1 MDRAIYAAAPRG
13 PTKHPPHRSDDH
25 VRDPS
30 SPTPTD
36 PFDTLPRPSPPA
48 SFFAYT
54 ARPYPAATLE
64 ADRSA
69 RPRRQRLGDGGLDLC
84 DPFGTSFVHLL
95 PVRRAQYSVST
106 QQAVY
111 AAKFALYVRGSPFL
125 HLIPVL
131 TSFAPV
137 DSQRLQAGYVAAP
150 LSQECVKN
158 DFLQASED
166 NANKGSKNNF
176 KKRSTASLTPKI
188 RRPPLYR
195 SPVRRPCALPSHAHQ
210 QPYPTRA
217 APPSHDAVSAA
228 SCGVRPS
235 LAVLRRRSDQQACST
250 SLPTPP
256 LSYFSTQ
263 SYV

>member
-111 AAKFALYVRGSPFL
+111 AAKFALY
-125 HLIPVL
+125 
-131 TSFAPV
+131 
-137 DSQRLQAGYVAAP
+137 RLQAGYVAAP